1 MSITFV
7 LHIFLKNLSY
17 DLIIFK
23 TLSSLMS
30 LLCVSFSLGF
40 FFAG

>member
-7 LHIFLKNLSY
+7 LHIFLKNVSY

-23 TLSSLMS
+23 TLTHFHL
-30 LLCVSFSLGF
+30 
-40 FFAG
+40 